1 VYKRK
6 AVVEKPEKVAPN
18 KRMKRGEVS
27 TSGRPVGR
35 PKSIRRQAVL
45 EEDDKPDLFSEVY
58 LNESSLSS
66 RGSSRTPSKKSKSV
80 SSKLSSLSSLASD
93 LSSEKSISTAKSSSV
108 KSSKSSSKGSDS
120 GFGSDLDLSEL
131 DFDIEDYNPDKV
143 LRGKGINKIST
154 NNNMANSWITY
165 VKEYAAKNGMSYRDA
180 LRDPNCKV
188 GYKKGGVVK
197 KGRGVIDE
205 IEGQDLIADVYN
217 NSQLGANAG
226 KKFISL

>member
-1 VYKRK
+1 
-6 AVVEKPEKVAPN
+6 
-18 KRMKRGEVS
+18 M
-27 TSGRPVGR
+27 
-35 PKSIRRQAVL
+35 
-45 EEDDKPDLFSEVY
+45 FSEVY

-66 RGSSRTPSKKSKSV
+66 RGSSRTPSNKSKSV
-80 SSKLSSLSSLASD
+80 SELSSLPSLA
-93 LSSEKSISTAKSSSV
+93 SEKSISTAKSSSV
-108 KSSKSSSKGSDS
+108 KSSKSSSTGSSES
-120 GFGSDLDLSEL
+120 GIDDEDLVAFLKNKTEGRKKL
-131 DFDIEDYNPDKV
+131 GLGII
-143 LRGKGINKIST
+143 GKGQKNKISN

-180 LRDPNCKV
+180 LRDPNCKA
-188 GYKKGGVVK
+188 GYKKGGIVK